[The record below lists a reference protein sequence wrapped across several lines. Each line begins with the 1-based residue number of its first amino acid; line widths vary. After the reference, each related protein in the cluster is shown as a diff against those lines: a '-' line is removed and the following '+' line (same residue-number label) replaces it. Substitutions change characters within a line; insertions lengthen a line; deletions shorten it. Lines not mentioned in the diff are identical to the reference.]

1 MAIVTFKSNELKET
15 GQTLSI
21 AAVATQMAIEH
32 IEKYLLF
39 QLILKIKH

>member
-1 MAIVTFKSNELKET
+1 MAIITFWGGDSKES

-32 IEKYLLF
+32 NY
-39 QLILKIKH
+39 KIFLRKML